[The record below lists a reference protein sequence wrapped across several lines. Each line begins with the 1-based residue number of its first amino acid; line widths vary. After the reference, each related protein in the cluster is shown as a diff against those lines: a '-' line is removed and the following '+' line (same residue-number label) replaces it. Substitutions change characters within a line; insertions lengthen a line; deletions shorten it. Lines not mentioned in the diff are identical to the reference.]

1 MSHPVCSSKLF
12 ESWLSGE
19 SKKHNKTPAFRTLWK
34 TPESGHYAGRSFFS
48 ERWSIPSPIRAPIA
62 CSGRLLA
69 LIQQKTALLFWKSF
83 ISLPISQSGVE
94 LQLKIT
100 ANSTYWEANLISYD
114 LEARDRKKTA
124 VFRDFWTIP
133 KSGYCTGRSIF
144 LERWSIPSPIR
155 APIACFRSGFGI
167 KGKLV
172 STLIVNTV

>member
-100 ANSTYWEANLISYD
+100 ANSTYWEANLSSDD
-114 LEARDRKKTA
+114 LEARDREKWRFSGIFWKIPNPDIVPA
-124 VFRDFWTIP
+124 DPFSWKDDLFRARYGLRLP
-133 KSGYCTGRSIF
+133 
-144 LERWSIPSPIR
+144 
-155 APIACFRSGFGI
+155 
-167 KGKLV
+167 V
-172 STLIVNTV
+172 SDQVPGSKEKWCPCSW